1 MCVVFCFYFWFAYVC
16 GVVFNLFF
24 MARPVG
30 RVHFIFVFCMYFVS

>member
-24 MARPVG
+24 YGEAGRPG
-30 RVHFIFVFCMYFVS
+30 PFYFCILYVFC